1 MVAVSLVAVS
11 LVAGSLVA
19 VSLVAG
25 FLAVG
30 SLVVGFLNDLV
41 AFVAVSDF
49 GFGGAEENERS
60 IVYEVNLCATDFSET
75 QS

>member
-1 MVAVSLVAVS
+1 MVGS

-49 GFGGAEENERS
+49 GFGGVEENARS
-60 IVYEVNLCATDFSET
+60 IAWHELKIVHLFCVLLFS
-75 QS
+75 S